1 MEELHILEG
10 KEYLGHDPFKNSEGF
25 LVFAIFMIF
34 RRFMTNRTVLSIG
47 QSTLTIYIVHYII
60 LYGSFTGLG
69 LYYFLNNALS
79 PAIVIPGAILF
90 MVASTYLSL
99 QYEKNKVAI
108 KENIAAGLQFLWN
121 QAEPWVFFTLKLFRS
136 YFQRARL
143 VVLRL
148 IGLQGN

>member
-1 MEELHILEG
+1 
-10 KEYLGHDPFKNSEGF
+10 LGDVF

-34 RRFMTNRTVLSIG
+34 RRFMTNRTVLGIG

-69 LYYFLNNALS
+69 LYYFLNHSLS

-108 KENIAAGLQFLWN
+108 KENVITGLQFVWD

-143 VVLRL
+143 AILRL
-148 IGLQGN
+148 IGLEGN